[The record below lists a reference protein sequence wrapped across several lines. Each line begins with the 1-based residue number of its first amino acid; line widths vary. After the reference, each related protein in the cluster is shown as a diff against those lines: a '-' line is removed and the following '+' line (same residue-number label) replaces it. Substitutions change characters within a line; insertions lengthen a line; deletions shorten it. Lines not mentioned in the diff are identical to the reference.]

1 MGIDELNA
9 KFGAPG
15 RIVFRRGFAG
25 YPCAVLANR
34 YGTAEIALLGAVAVR
49 SRTAFGWDKSAL
61 RCDNPA
67 AQKFISKTYRM
78 F

>member
-1 MGIDELNA
+1 MNMRY
-9 KFGAPG
+9 GAPG
-15 RIVFRRGFAG
+15 RIVFRKGFAG
-25 YPCAVLANR
+25 YPEVVLANK
-34 YGTAEIALLGAVAVR
+34 YGTAEIALLGAVAGR
-49 SRTAFGWDKSAL
+49 SRTSFGWDKFAL